1 GETMRPTAFTL
12 VIGVCI
18 VAGAATAE
26 LAIVDTIPGDFTDIA
41 ATGTPLSLDDEG
53 TVQVACDFDP
63 TATLF
68 AGDGSGAC
76 WVSNNGALG
85 FLADGA
91 SGAFYQNGEIP
102 NLGLFSLHQS
112 AQALAV
118 YWDDLDSDTGEIYV
132 ETVGDPG
139 ERVLIVQWQ
148 DRPHYAG
155 DDVLDGDEA
164 TFQVKIFESG
174 APAHAQFIYVD
185 VDFQDPALDWGA
197 SATIGYQAGGHQNDV
212 QWSFDTVGAIHAGQV
227 LSLIDALDCP
237 EDLDGDGFVGQSDL
251 GVLLASYGQDA
262 GGDIDGDG
270 DTDQADLGALL
281 ARFNEPC

>member
-1 GETMRPTAFTL
+1 MRTQGMAMTM
-12 VIGVCI
+12 VGIGLLT
-18 VAGAATAE
+18 GAAMADLT
-26 LAIVDTIPGDFTDIA
+26 IVDTIAGDFTDISA
-41 ATGTPLSLDDEG
+41 SGTPLGLGDEDAVEIVCG
-53 TVQVACDFDP
+53 FDL
-63 TATLF
+63 TTTLF
-68 AGDGSGAC
+68 AGDGSGGC
-76 WVSNNGALG
+76 WVGNNGALG

-91 SGAFYQNGEIP
+91 TGAFYLNAEIP
-102 NLGLFSLHQS
+102 NLGLFSLHHS

-118 YWDDLDSDTGEIYV
+118 YWDDLDSDTGEVYYQ
-132 ETVGDPG
+132 TVGDAG

-164 TFQVKIFESG
+164 TFQVKIFENA
-174 APAHAQFIYVD
+174 APAHAQFIYLD
-185 VDFQDPALDWGA
+185 VDFQDPAFDWGA

-212 QWSFDTVGAIHAGQV
+212 QWSFDTAGAISAGQV
-227 LSLIDALDCP
+227 LSLIDAADCP

-251 GVLLASYGQDA
+251 GVLLASYGQDG